1 MGKTIIEKILGHH
14 AGRTVCA
21 GDMVDVTIDAR
32 VARDFGGANVVK
44 NLKDNGLGIADPRR
58 TFFTFDCNPGGSD
71 QKYAANQ
78 QQCRQ
83 FARQWGIR
91 VFDVDAGIGTHLA
104 IDAGLVGPGETFV
117 STDSHAN
124 ILGAIGAFGQGMGD
138 QDIAHAFAYGHVWF
152 VVPPTIRIELN
163 GMPSPTATPKDVTL
177 AIIKHF
183 GASGLLDHAAEIYG
197 PYVDQLDLAGRV
209 TIASMCT
216 EAGGIILLFPPNQ
229 AVIEY
234 CRAARERVAG
244 QIDVP
249 DATTDVAAGAARN
262 VAAGAARNV
271 AAGAARN
278 VAAGAPAGR
287 GSAETSDSRRP
298 TRGSAATAPQSPA
311 ATAPVYADV
320 DATYARTVTIDI
332 TGLTPLLARPGQPED
347 VVPVGELRGK
357 KVDSVFIGSCTNGRY
372 EDIVAAAKVLRGRK
386 VAPGVV
392 LKVVPATDAV
402 WRKLMDDGVFT
413 IYKDAGALISNAGCG
428 GCAAGQIGQN
438 GPGEVTVSTGNRN
451 FPGKQGKGEV
461 YLASPE
467 TAAAT
472 AIAGII
478 TTVDAIPAEPVAFAG
493 GARASQGSA
502 GVSPAVSDGSP
513 AGSRCHTAPAD
524 SRRPTG
530 KPTRVKGRVW
540 VIRQDNID
548 TDMIFHNR
556 YLTITDLKEMGKY
569 AFDNLKGWEDFA
581 KKAQPG
587 DIVVTGKN
595 FGCGSSRQQ
604 AVDCFL
610 SLGVAAIVAESF
622 GAIYE
627 RNAINAGLAIMRAP
641 LVGLAGASPARAA
654 GASPSPELMDGE
666 TVEVD
671 FATGIV
677 RRSDGTEVRGTPF
690 SPTQLAIYRRGGLLV
705 RA

>member
-1 MGKTIIEKILGHH
+1 MGKTIIEKILGNH
-14 AGRTVCA
+14 AGREVVP
-21 GDMVDVTIDAR
+21 GDMVDVQIDAR

-44 NLKDNGLGIADPRR
+44 NLKDNGLGIADPQR

-78 QQCRQ
+78 QQCRV
-83 FARQWGIR
+83 FAREQGIR
-91 VFDVDAGIGTHLA
+91 VYDVDAGIGTHLA

-138 QDIAHAFAYGHVWF
+138 QDIAHAFAHGAVWF
-152 VVPPTIRIELN
+152 TVPPTIRIELK
-163 GMPSPTATPKDVTL
+163 GVPSRTATPKDVTL

-183 GASGLLDHAAEIYG
+183 GASGLLDHAAEVYG

-216 EAGGIILLFPPNQ
+216 EAGGIIILFPPNQ
-229 AVIEY
+229 AVIDF
-234 CRAARERVAG
+234 CRKAREENHGRDARAT
-244 QIDVP
+244 QPAYADP
-249 DATTDVAAGAARN
+249 DA
-262 VAAGAARNV
+262 
-271 AAGAARN
+271 
-278 VAAGAPAGR
+278 
-287 GSAETSDSRRP
+287 
-298 TRGSAATAPQSPA
+298 
-311 ATAPVYADV
+311 VYAQ
-320 DATYARTVTIDI
+320 TVTIDI
-332 TGLTPLLARPGQPED
+332 AGLTPLIAKPGQPED
-347 VVPVGELRGK
+347 VIPVSEVRGT

-372 EDIVAAAKVLRGRK
+372 EDIAAAARVLKGRK

-402 WRKLMDDGVFT
+402 WRKLMDDGVFA

-451 FPGKQGKGEV
+451 FPGKQGKGAV

-472 AIAGII
+472 AIAGMI
-478 TTVDAIPAEPVAFAG
+478 TTVDAIPAEPVVFKCGTGRNVA
-493 GARASQGSA
+493 
-502 GVSPAVSDGSP
+502 
-513 AGSRCHTAPAD
+513 AD
-524 SRRPTG
+524 PRVGRSEQVAHVGHGEPTPQG
-530 KPTRVKGRVW
+530 KPTKVKGRVW
-540 VIRQDNID
+540 VIHQDNID

-556 YLTITDLKEMGKY
+556 YLTITDIKEMGKY

-581 KKAQPG
+581 KKAKPG

-610 SLGVAAIVAESF
+610 SLGIAAIVAESF

-627 RNAINAGLAIMRAP
+627 RNAINAGLAIMRGP
-641 LVGLAGASPARAA
+641 LVGTDLK
-654 GASPSPELMDGE
+654 DGE
-666 TVEVD
+666 EVEVD
-671 FATGIV
+671 FATGVV
-677 RRSDGTEVRGTPF
+677 RLAKGQEVRGKPF
-690 SPTQLAIYRRGGLLV
+690 SNAQLKIYERGGLLV
-705 RA
+705 KM